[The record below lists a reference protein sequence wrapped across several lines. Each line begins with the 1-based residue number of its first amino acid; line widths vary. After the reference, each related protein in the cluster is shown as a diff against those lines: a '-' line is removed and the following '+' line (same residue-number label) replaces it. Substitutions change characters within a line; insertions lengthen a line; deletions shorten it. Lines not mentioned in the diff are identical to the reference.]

1 MKTVI
6 SLTLFAFV
14 VLSSLVSVTA
24 QETAGAMP
32 VRPALTDSPSAAKSA
47 EPLLTEIY
55 RVGLGDVLD
64 IRLINSPNNK
74 STLFTVMPSGAI
86 DFPVL
91 GGAIMVGGL
100 TTDEI
105 QVRIA
110 AELKRRAVEENA
122 QVSVGVRQYASHSV
136 MVNGLVVNPGT
147 RYLRREAVPLYV
159 VLAESQLRNDAGRV
173 VIMRGGSSKQPLDL
187 SDPQTLNFI
196 VQSGDVITVS
206 NKPDEFYYIGGRI
219 NHPGQKLFQP
229 GITLLQAI
237 LAAGGVPSKENR
249 VELSRAG
256 ADGKLTTILYRI
268 KDIKGGTVEDPKL
281 QPGDRIEISK

>member
-1 MKTVI
+1 MKKVI
-6 SLTLFAFV
+6 SLTFFAFV
-14 VLSSLVSVTA
+14 VLSSLVSAVA

-32 VRPALTDSPSAAKSA
+32 VRPALSDSTSAAKTA

-55 RVGLGDVLD
+55 RVGVGDVLD
-64 IRLINSPNNK
+64 VRLINSPNNK

-91 GGAIMVGGL
+91 GGAIIVGGL
-100 TTDEI
+100 TTEEI
-105 QVRIA
+105 QGRIA
-110 AELKRRAVEENA
+110 AELKRRAIEENA
-122 QVSVGVRQYASHSV
+122 QVSVGVRQYTSHSV

-173 VIMRGGSSKQPLDL
+173 VIMRSGNTGDPLEL
-187 SDPQTLNFI
+187 SDPQTLNLI

-206 NKPDEFYYIGGRI
+206 NKPQEFYYIGGRI
-219 NHPGQKLFQP
+219 NFPGQKVFQP

-237 LAAGGVPSKENR
+237 LAAGGVPLKENR
-249 VELSRAG
+249 VEISRAG
-256 ADGKLTTILYRI
+256 TDGKLTTVRYRI

>member
-1 MKTVI
+1 MKQVI

-14 VLSSLVSVTA
+14 VFSSLVSAAA

-32 VRPALTDSPSAAKSA
+32 VRPALSDSTAAAKSA

-55 RVGLGDVLD
+55 RVGFGDVLD

-74 STLFTVMPSGAI
+74 STLFTVLPSGAI
-86 DFPVL
+86 DFPVA
-91 GGAIMVGGL
+91 GGAIIVAGM
-100 TTDEI
+100 TTEEI
-105 QVRIA
+105 QFRIA
-110 AELKRRAVEENA
+110 AELKKRAVEENA

-136 MVNGLVVNPGT
+136 IVNGLVVNPGT

-173 VIMRGGSSKQPLDL
+173 VIMRGGFSGQPLEL
-187 SDPQTLNFI
+187 SDPQTLNTI
-196 VQSGDVITVS
+196 VQSGDVISVS
-206 NKPDEFYYIGGRI
+206 NKPEEFYYIGGRI
-219 NHPGQKLFQP
+219 NFPGQKVFKP

-237 LAAGGVPSKENR
+237 LAAGGVPLKENR

-256 ADGKLTTILYRI
+256 TDGRLTTVRYRI
-268 KDIKGGTVEDPKL
+268 KDIKGGSVEDPKL

>member
-1 MKTVI
+1 MKKI
-6 SLTLFAFV
+6 LSLTFFAFV
-14 VLSSLVSVTA
+14 VLSSLVSAAA

-32 VRPALTDSPSAAKSA
+32 VRPALSEPAGAAKAA

-86 DFPVL
+86 DFPVA
-91 GGAIMVGGL
+91 GGAIVVAGM
-100 TTDEI
+100 TTIEI
-105 QVRIA
+105 QARIA
-110 AELKRRAVEENA
+110 AELKRRAIEENA
-122 QVSVGVRQYASHSV
+122 QVSVGVRQYSSHSV

-159 VLAESQLRNDAGRV
+159 VLAESQLRTDAGRV
-173 VIMRGGSSKQPLDL
+173 MIMRGGSAGQPLEL
-187 SDPQTLNFI
+187 SDPQTMNVV

-206 NKPDEFYYIGGRI
+206 VKPDEFYYIGGRI
-219 NHPGQKLFQP
+219 NFPGQKVFQP

-237 LAAGGVPSKENR
+237 LAAGGVAVKENR

-256 ADGKLTTILYRI
+256 ADGRLTTVRYRL
-268 KDIKGGTVEDPKL
+268 KDIKAGTIEDPKL
-281 QPGDRIEISK
+281 QPGDRIEISR